1 LDKKLFTPNNSMIDS
16 NTALLSIFALIS
28 FIFLV
33 YRNQVKISYE
43 KQIEGG
49 TEKLTMEF
57 IPPHFHPPVQ
67 PPEVSQPQ
75 AEKVIHEPIEINNSP
90 ISLLEFRLMKNRKVA
105 KDRPGD
111 HKGRRLR

>member
-1 LDKKLFTPNNSMIDS
+1 MIDS

-49 TEKLTMEF
+49 TQKLTMEF

-90 ISLLEFRLMKNRKVA
+90 ISLPQPSSSTPLIEPKPLKFWQKLPKFLQ
-105 KDRPGD
+105 
-111 HKGRRLR
+111 LRN

>member
-1 LDKKLFTPNNSMIDS
+1 MIDS

-57 IPPHFHPPVQ
+57 IPPHFHPLVQ
-67 PPEVSQPQ
+67 PPEISQPQ
-75 AEKVIHEPIEINNSP
+75 IEKMIYESTEINDSP
-90 ISLLEFRLMKNRKVA
+90 ISLPQPSSSTPLIEPESLKFWQRLPKFL
-105 KDRPGD
+105 
-111 HKGRRLR
+111 RLQN